1 MTELKFRSLFAIMAL
16 IIDQILMLLYNLNLP
31 PAVAIPLNNMF
42 EAGIGD
48 KKP

>member
-1 MTELKFRSLFAIMAL
+1 MTELKFSSLFAIMAL

-31 PAVAIPLNNMF
+31 LAVAILNNVL
-42 EAGIGD
+42 ETGIRD